1 MSEDYLE
8 LKKLVI
14 DELAGQFDQQEKAEL
29 GKKFKLSAEQ
39 MDELVKE
46 LLNKWLSS
54 TDFVIMIAS
63 LLGLSAPRTKED
75 KGERKS
81 RHYIG

>member
-39 MDELVKE
+39 MDELSYS
-46 LLNKWLSS
+46 LS
-54 TDFVIMIAS
+54 TNY
-63 LLGLSAPRTKED
+63 K
-75 KGERKS
+75 
-81 RHYIG
+81 